1 MPIKQTGL
9 PWVFIPN
16 LSINAKVLL
25 LAEMQ
30 FMIQF
35 FSMAHGCR
43 PNSYVFTYLQE
54 VKKELKLSD
63 SDIDRVANSLGDVP
77 FDKQEILNKLAQCL
91 SSSRQKSYCRDVLNT
106 TALHINNEIRDPVIT
121 RMLNSYIDEDID
133 IILR

>member
-9 PWVFIPN
+9 PWVFIPD

-25 LAEMQ
+25 LVEMQ
-30 FMIQF
+30 FMIQY

-54 VKKELKLSD
+54 VKKEIKLLD
-63 SDIDRVANSLGDVP
+63 SDIDRVVDNMGEIAL
-77 FDKQEILNKLAQCL
+77 DKQQILNRLAQCL

-106 TALHINNEIRDPVIT
+106 TALHISNEVRDSIVT
-121 RMLNSYIDEDID
+121 RMLNSYIDEYID
-133 IILR
+133 VILR